1 MLVERIL
8 DLDRG
13 NVLAAGDD
21 DVLRTVLELDIAVR
35 VHDAEIAGVKPAAGE
50 RLLASAGLFLR

>member
-1 MLVERIL
+1 MLVQRVL

-21 DVLRTVLELDIAVR
+21 DVLGAVLELDIAVGMD
-35 VHDAEIAGVKPAAGE
+35 DAEIAGMKPAAGE
-50 RLLASAGLFLR
+50 GASVAALFFR